1 MDINVIIRD
10 VVMVVIVPLLGILVR
25 YLAAYLKQN
34 TDNQQLKKY
43 ITLAENAVAQA
54 VEYVAQTYVDALKN
68 TGEFT
73 PEAQAKAFETAKQRA
88 LEILGEDAVAMLNEI
103 YGDFNTWL
111 ETKIEQHCRALKQ
124 ENIAEP
130 QQNSIGFEMQSEAD
144 DAEV

>member
-54 VEYVAQTYVDALKN
+54 VEYVAQTYVDALKSA
-68 TGEFT
+68 GEFT
-73 PEAQAKAFETAKQRA
+73 PDAQEKAFETAKQRA

-124 ENIAEP
+124 EN
-130 QQNSIGFEMQSEAD
+130 SIEFELQTEAD
-144 DAEV
+144 DEEA

>member
-54 VEYVAQTYVDALKN
+54 VEYVAQTYVDALKSA
-68 TGEFT
+68 GEFT
-73 PEAQAKAFETAKQRA
+73 PDAQEKAFETAKQRA
-88 LEILGEDAVAMLNEI
+88 LEILGEDAVSMLNEI

-124 ENIAEP
+124 EN
-130 QQNSIGFEMQSEAD
+130 SIEFELQTQAD
-144 DAEV
+144 DEEA